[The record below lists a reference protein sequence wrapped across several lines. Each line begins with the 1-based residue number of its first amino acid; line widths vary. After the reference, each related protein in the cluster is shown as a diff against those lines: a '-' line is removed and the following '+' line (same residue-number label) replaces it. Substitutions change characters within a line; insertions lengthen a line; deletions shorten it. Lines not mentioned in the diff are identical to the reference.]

1 MNDLLSS
8 FSRVTASSKE
18 IIHFMTKHR
27 ILFVFIISSLAIMLS
42 LLQTRTYLNPT
53 RDESLYTELSTGI
66 NYNGIDEEIVEKL
79 KSTQNDQEVLVE
91 ADLVPNRN
99 NPFNE

>member
-1 MNDLLSS
+1 
-8 FSRVTASSKE
+8 
-18 IIHFMTKHR
+18 
-27 ILFVFIISSLAIMLS
+27 MLS